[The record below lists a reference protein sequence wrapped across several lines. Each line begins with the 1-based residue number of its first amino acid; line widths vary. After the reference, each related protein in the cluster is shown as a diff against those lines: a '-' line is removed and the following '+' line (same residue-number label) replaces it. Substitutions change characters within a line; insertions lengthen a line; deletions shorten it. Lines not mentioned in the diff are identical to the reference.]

1 MLSPTMQTNEHV
13 VLREGP
19 PRALDDLRAV
29 LAAAGID
36 ARITKA
42 TGCNPNG

>member
-1 MLSPTMQTNEHV
+1 MPTTDQM

-19 PRALDDLRAV
+19 PRALDELRAV
-29 LAAAGID
+29 LAAAGVE

>member
-1 MLSPTMQTNEHV
+1 MQNSEQV

-19 PRALDDLRAV
+19 PRALDELRGV
-29 LAAAGID
+29 LAAAGIT
-36 ARITKA
+36 ARLTKA

>member
-1 MLSPTMQTNEHV
+1 MTTAGNLI

-19 PRALDDLRAV
+19 PRALQELRTL

-36 ARITKA
+36 ARIA
-42 TGCNPNG
+42 AAGCNPNG